1 MTEAKQIIAALN
13 LAPHPEGGWYRQ
25 TWITAGPGRA
35 DERPVGTAI
44 YFLLQGGKPSHWHC
58 VDAVQIWYFHA
69 GAPLALS
76 LPETDAEPATELLI
90 GAEVLAGHCAQG
102 LVAGRAQ
109 LATGRWSVAPSA
121 PAFGLKASPLHRR
134 GGSREVR
141 LKNVYLCKEKILNDC
156 NGHKIGLVTDA
167 CIG

>member
-76 LPETDAEPATELLI
+76 LPETDAGPATELLI
-90 GAEVLAGHCAQG
+90 GAEVLAGQRPQG
-102 LVAGRAQ
+102 IVPKDWWQTAHNWRLDAGQ
-109 LATGRWSVAPSA
+109 
-121 PAFGLKASPLHRR
+121 LHRQP
-134 GGSREVR
+134 R
-141 LKNVYLCKEKILNDC
+141 LSV
-156 NGHKIGLVTDA
+156 
-167 CIG
+167 